1 MTTQKTIWR
10 TYMNATSKI
19 SKLVISLGVCIV
31 MQACKTSPPTVETPT
46 GEDYIVSEHL
56 TDRIFYKDSSSPI
69 WTSGNVNDPDDENR
83 FVGSVTRYFGGDY
96 LKVELTQLSK
106 SGMDTGI
113 EGGTSLEKASMLDSN
128 YTVSAKLT
136 IDELVKEGSWWYGPK
151 ISVGWNDEGHKD
163 GTKGW
168 YENYIVESGSDTP
181 QELHD
186 LLTGDWYKG
195 ELVATTTQ
203 DGSVY
208 KHYLA
213 PFKSW
218 HQFWSV
224 RQDFRNEGS
233 TNIGKIV
240 KVWLENGLPD
250 KKYDGVKINIETH
263 HPQQMTFTISD
274 VEFDL

>member
-1 MTTQKTIWR
+1 MILMKNFATTRKILI
-10 TYMNATSKI
+10 ATAACAM
-19 SKLVISLGVCIV
+19 L
-31 MQACKTSPPTVETPT
+31 QACSVSSEKTLAPSGDYTVSTSLNE
-46 GEDYIVSEHL
+46 
-56 TDRIFYKDSSSPI
+56 RIYHKGYSSPV
-69 WTSGNVNDPDDENR
+69 WTSGDVNNPNDNDR
-83 FVGSVTRYFGGDY
+83 FQGSITRYFGGDN
-96 LKVELTQLSK
+96 LKVELKQLTK
-106 SGMDTGI
+106 PGMDTAI
-113 EGGTSLEKASMLDSN
+113 EGGSSLPKASMLDPN
-128 YTVSAKLT
+128 YTVSGKLT
-136 IDELVKEGSWWYGPK
+136 IDELTQEGSWWYGPK
-151 ISVGWNDEGHKD
+151 ISVGWNSEGHKD

-168 YENYIVESGSDTP
+168 YENYIVEVGSDSP

-195 ELVATTTQ
+195 KLVATTTQ

-224 RQDFRNEGS
+224 RQDYRYEGA

-240 KVWLENGLPD
+240 KVWLDNGLPD

-263 HPQQMTFTISD
+263 KPQEMVFTISD
-274 VEFDL
+274 VKFGI